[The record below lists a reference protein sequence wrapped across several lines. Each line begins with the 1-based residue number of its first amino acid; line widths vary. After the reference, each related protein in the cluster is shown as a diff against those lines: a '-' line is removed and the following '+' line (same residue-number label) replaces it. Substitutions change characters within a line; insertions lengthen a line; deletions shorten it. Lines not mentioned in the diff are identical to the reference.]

1 MKLKKPYRR
10 VRSLFVIGAFEWNL
24 LIECDC
30 WCDTEENVDDVD
42 DDKNY
47 YYSDNNHDYF
57 NDDGDDNNYDDDDN
71 DESIYYYHYD
81 GDDFGDDNKI

>member
-42 DDKNY
+42 DKNH

-71 DESIYYYHYD
+71 DESFYYYHYD
-81 GDDFGDDNKI
+81 GDDVGDENKI